1 MSLRVVILQGS
12 LPPYVALRNLWHQVH
27 REAHLRFLL
36 ASSLGT
42 CMVSTECQC
51 PALGMPCFGHAEGPE
66 FKKVNFIKLFKEC
79 VGSQCLNT
87 VPAVFSS
94 VISLSN

>member
-1 MSLRVVILQGS
+1 
-12 LPPYVALRNLWHQVH
+12 
-27 REAHLRFLL
+27 
-36 ASSLGT
+36 
-42 CMVSTECQC
+42 MVSTECQC